1 MILNAGV
8 DIGGTNTVFGWV
20 TAEGNC
26 IWRGQ
31 VSTKDY
37 LEADTLAKEV
47 CKLLQDKLPNKA
59 TAMGIGVGAPNG
71 NYYNG
76 TIEFAPNLSWKGIIP
91 LKELFEKHSKLPTVV
106 GNDANCAA
114 MGEMIYGGA
123 SGMKDFML
131 ITLGTGLGSGYVIN
145 GEVLYGHDSFAGE
158 LGHIIVEE
166 EGRLCGCGRKGCLET
181 YVSASG
187 IVRTANK
194 LLKENEQ
201 ESSLRGLIEI
211 ESKDIAEAAESGDAL
226 ALLAFDLTAKKL
238 GLALANSVA
247 ITSPQAIFLFGG
259 LAKSGNL
266 ILVPTK
272 KYMEINMLNIFKN
285 KVEIKL
291 SSLDN
296 EDAAILGAS
305 ALAKNEFSEL

>member
-1 MILNAGV
+1 
-8 DIGGTNTVFGWV
+8 
-20 TAEGNC
+20 
-26 IWRGQ
+26 
-31 VSTKDY
+31 
-37 LEADTLAKEV
+37 
-47 CKLLQDKLPNKA
+47 
-59 TAMGIGVGAPNG
+59 MGIGVGAPNG

-247 ITSPQAIFLFGG
+247 ITSPQAIFLYGG